1 MICQKMSFELRH
13 QSKLSNVIS
22 VYRQLLERLFRMYKN
37 LVEIVLCV
45 LSTQQYSGGN
55 NLGRLL

>member
-1 MICQKMSFELRH
+1 MSFELRH

-45 LSTQQYSGGN
+45 LSTQQCSGGN